1 MLRETRLRKFGNI
14 GYYSD
19 YSFGLI
25 IVMQMILYI
34 HIYIQ
39 ILDRDAKMSFNT
51 K

>member
-39 ILDRDAKMSFNT
+39 ILDRDAKMSFNI